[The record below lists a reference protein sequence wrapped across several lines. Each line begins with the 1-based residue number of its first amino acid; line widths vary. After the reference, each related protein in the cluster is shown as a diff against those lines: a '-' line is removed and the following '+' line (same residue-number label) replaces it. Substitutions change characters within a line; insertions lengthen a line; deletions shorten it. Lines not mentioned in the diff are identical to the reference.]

1 MPGRLSDVDGGFF
14 GLLRERMARR
24 MERPMLRVPDGPT
37 VTYGEMDARSALA
50 AGWLQSQGVSPGD
63 RVVAQLPKSVDAV
76 ALYLGVL
83 RLGAVYVPL
92 NTAYTDTEVEWFVGD
107 SEPAVVVRDA
117 DTLRDR
123 LDGARPFDDVAACA
137 TDDLAALVY
146 TSGTT
151 GRPKGAML
159 THGNLASNALTL
171 NEAWAFEPT
180 DVLLHA
186 LPIFHVHGLMVA
198 LHTAMLSACEVIF
211 LERFHPSPVLAE
223 LPQATVMM
231 GVPTHYHRL
240 LGYGGFDAAACRDV
254 RLLVSGSAPMT
265 AALHRS
271 VAESTGCEVLERY
284 GMSEALMITSNPYDG
299 PRVAGTVGLALPGVE
314 VRVRGNDG
322 SAVAGQAGMV
332 QVRGPNVGPGYWRR
346 PDATAESRTGDGWF
360 VTGDIGRL
368 DDQGRLTLEGRAG
381 DMIISGGLNI
391 YPAEIEQ
398 ALDAHPAVAESAV
411 VGLEHPDLGEA
422 VAAFVVTEG
431 DVGSGPH
438 DQLWDPAGT
447 LDDLARF
454 KHPKRC
460 VIVDELPRNAMGK
473 VLKAELR
480 TRYADLFRGRASRRA
495 NPPHT
500 GEAVARAAR
509 ERSEQERK

>member
-1 MPGRLSDVDGGFF
+1 
-14 GLLRERMARR
+14 
-24 MERPMLRVPDGPT
+24 MLRVPGGPT
-37 VTYGEMDARSALA
+37 VTYGEMDAHSARA
-50 AGWLQSQGVSPGD
+50 AGWLRSQGVAPGD
-63 RVVAQLPKSVDAV
+63 RVVVKLPKSVESV

-83 RLGAVYVPL
+83 RLGAVYVPI
-92 NTAYTDTEVEWFVGD
+92 NTAYTEAEVEWFVGD
-107 SEPAVVVRDA
+107 AEPAAVVRDA
-117 DTLRDR
+117 DALT
-123 LDGARPFDDVAACA
+123 DGLYRAQPHDALAARGPE
-137 TDDLAALVY
+137 DLAALVY

-171 NEAWAFEPT
+171 NQAWAFRPA

-211 LERFHPSPVLAE
+211 LERFEAAPVLAE
-223 LPQATVMM
+223 LPEATVMM

-240 LGYGGFDAAACRDV
+240 LATGGFDAAACRGI

-271 VAESTGCEVLERY
+271 VADSTGCEVLERY

-299 PRVAGTVGLALPGVE
+299 PRVAGTVGFALPGIE
-314 VRVRGNDG
+314 VRVWGENG
-322 SAVAGQAGMV
+322 CAPAGQAGMV

-346 PDATAESRTGDGWF
+346 PDATAESRTEDGWF
-360 VTGDIGRL
+360 ITGDVGRL
-368 DDQGRLTLEGRAG
+368 DERGRLALEGRAG

-391 YPAEIEQ
+391 YPVEIEQ
-398 ALDAHPAVAESAV
+398 ALDAHPAVVESAV

-422 VAAFVVTEG
+422 AVAFVVSEHDAG
-431 DVGSGPH
+431 KVRGP
-438 DQLWDPAGT
+438 DLAGT
-447 LDDLARF
+447 LADLARF
-454 KHPKRC
+454 KHPKRI
-460 VIVDELPRNAMGK
+460 VLVDELPRNAMGK

-480 TRYADLFRGRASRRA
+480 TRHADLFL
-495 NPPHT
+495 
-500 GEAVARAAR
+500 
-509 ERSEQERK
+509 